1 MAKVLHSLFSACA
14 FTFLLAVF
22 YSSKDANQVL
32 RIQKRANT
40 FLEELKPGSM
50 ERECVEEMC
59 DFEEASEIFET
70 REATVSYGDQC
81 EKHPCSN
88 GICKDDI
95 GKFSCICNKGWEGVL
110 CSYEVKYS
118 NCSVDNGGCEHF
130 CREDPAEQH
139 RWCSC
144 ASGYQLK
151 DDHTMCEPVVEFPC
165 GRVKFNYIE
174 AKADFN
180 IRLIDGTAGRRGGSP
195 CECDI
200 LWCLVSLG
208 ICQHLRRMSVVFC
221 ELCSM
226 QCHTSLVLFQIMLQ
240 NTKGK
245 FLCGGVLI
253 HPAWVLTAAHCLE
266 DVKGVT
272 HWLMGASLWRQLV
285 AVLVYQVCD
294 PTANNDIAM
303 LHLAEHV
310 MYYKYALP
318 ICLPTRNLAEQELMR
333 SGKQMVVT
341 GWGSTSERNTSYAA
355 SLRYIE
361 IPIVPR
367 NECAQA
373 MSFPISDNMLCAGS
387 LGDRKDSC
395 SGDSGG
401 PMFTRYKDTWF
412 LVGLVSW
419 GEGCGRREKF
429 GVYTK
434 VSQYLEW
441 IQHHIDMSAP
451 LKG

>member
-1 MAKVLHSLFSACA
+1 MWKRLTV
-14 FTFLLAVF
+14 LLAACSLWGCCTSIF

-32 RIQKRANT
+32 SIQKRANT
-40 FLEELKPGSM
+40 FLEEIKPGSL
-50 ERECVEEMC
+50 ERECIEERC

-70 REATVSYGDQC
+70 KESTLDFWNKYVDGDQC
-81 EKHPCSN
+81 EKNPCSN
-88 GICKDDI
+88 GICKDNI
-95 GKFSCICNKGWEGVL
+95 GTFSCICNRGWEGVL
-110 CSYEVKYS
+110 CNYEVKYS
-118 NCSVDNGGCEHF
+118 NCSMDNGGCEHF
-130 CREDPAEQH
+130 CREDPAKQH
-139 RWCSC
+139 RLCSC
-144 ASGYQLK
+144 ASGYLLK
-151 DDHTMCEPVVEFPC
+151 DDHTSCEPVVEYPC
-165 GRVKFNYIE
+165 GRVKLDHIE

-180 IRLIDGTAGRRGGSP
+180 IRLIDAKVGRRGESP
-195 CECDI
+195 
-200 LWCLVSLG
+200 W
-208 ICQHLRRMSVVFC
+208 
-221 ELCSM
+221 
-226 QCHTSLVLFQIMLQ
+226 QIMLQ

-266 DVKGVT
+266 EHKGFKVKLGKFRFRYETDEQTIWIDKWVT
-272 HWLMGASLWRQLV
+272 HENYTKKTS
-285 AVLVYQVCD
+285 D
-294 PTANNDIAM
+294 NDIAM

-333 SGKQMVVT
+333 SGRRVVVT
-341 GWGSTSERNTSYAA
+341 GWGSTSEHNNSYAA
-355 SLRYIE
+355 ALRYIE
-361 IPIVPR
+361 IPIVPH

-373 MSFPISDNMLCAGS
+373 MIHHVSDNMLCAGS

-401 PMFTRYKDTWF
+401 PMFTRYKNTWF

>member
-1 MAKVLHSLFSACA
+1 CVTQQCPALFSASA
-14 FTFLLAVF
+14 LTFLLAVF

-32 RIQKRANT
+32 RIQKRSNT
-40 FLEELKPGSM
+40 FLEELKPGSV
-50 ERECVEEMC
+50 ERECVEERC

-70 REATVSYGDQC
+70 REETQLSFPTSVSDGDQC
-81 EKHPCSN
+81 KPNPCSN
-88 GICKDDI
+88 GTCKDSI

-118 NCSVDNGGCEHF
+118 NCSMDNGGCEHF

-139 RWCSC
+139 RLCSC

-151 DDHTMCEPVVEFPC
+151 DDHTTCEPV
-165 GRVKFNYIE
+165 GKSRVFVVQLRQRIIQT
-174 AKADFN
+174 D
-180 IRLIDGTAGRRGGSP
+180 GGSP
-195 CECDI
+195 
-200 LWCLVSLG
+200 W
-208 ICQHLRRMSVVFC
+208 
-221 ELCSM
+221 
-226 QCHTSLVLFQIMLQ
+226 QIMLQ
-240 NTKGK
+240 NTEGM

-253 HPAWVLTAAHCLE
+253 HPSWVLTAAHCLE
-266 DVKGVT
+266 EHKGFKVKLDAPYSKKLADEQTIWVDKWVT
-272 HWLMGASLWRQLV
+272 HENYTKTTS
-285 AVLVYQVCD
+285 D
-294 PTANNDIAM
+294 NDIAM

-310 MYYKYALP
+310 MYYTYALP

-333 SGKQMVVT
+333 SGKQAVVT
-341 GWGSTSERNTSYAA
+341 GWGTMSERNHTYAA
-355 SLRYIE
+355 FLRYIQ

-373 MSFPISDNMLCAGS
+373 MRSHISDNMLCAGS

-395 SGDSGG
+395 RGDSGG

-419 GEGCGRREKF
+419 GEGCGRKGKF

-441 IQHHIDMSAP
+441 IQHHIDKSAP

>member
-1 MAKVLHSLFSACA
+1 MWKLLTVGL
-14 FTFLLAVF
+14 LLAACSSWGCCTSIF

-32 RIQKRANT
+32 RIQKRSNT
-40 FLEELKPGSM
+40 FLEELKAGSV
-50 ERECVEEMC
+50 ERECVEERC

-70 REATVSYGDQC
+70 KEETLNFWSKYV
-81 EKHPCSN
+81 
-88 GICKDDI
+88 
-95 GKFSCICNKGWEGVL
+95 
-110 CSYEVKYS
+110 EVKYS
-118 NCSVDNGGCEHF
+118 NCSMDNGGCEHF

-139 RWCSC
+139 RLCSC

-151 DDHTMCEPVVEFPC
+151 DDHTTCEPVVEFPC
-165 GRVKFNYIE
+165 GRVKSDYIE

-180 IRLIDGTAGRRGGSP
+180 IRLIDGTVGRRGGSP
-195 CECDI
+195 
-200 LWCLVSLG
+200 W
-208 ICQHLRRMSVVFC
+208 
-221 ELCSM
+221 
-226 QCHTSLVLFQIMLQ
+226 QIMLQ
-240 NTKGK
+240 NTKGM

-253 HPAWVLTAAHCLE
+253 HPSWVLTAAHCLE
-266 DVKGVT
+266 EHKGFKVKLGKFRFRPEADEQTIWVDKWVT
-272 HWLMGASLWRQLV
+272 HENYTKTTS
-285 AVLVYQVCD
+285 D
-294 PTANNDIAM
+294 NDIAM

-333 SGKQMVVT
+333 SGKQAVVT
-341 GWGSTSERNTSYAA
+341 GWGAMSEPNHTYAA
-355 SLRYIE
+355 FLRYIQ

-373 MSFPISDNMLCAGS
+373 MHSQLSDNMLCAGS

-395 SGDSGG
+395 HGDSGG

-419 GEGCGRREKF
+419 GEGCGRKGKF

-441 IQHHIDMSAP
+441 IQHHIDKSAP

>member
-1 MAKVLHSLFSACA
+1 
-14 FTFLLAVF
+14 AVF

-32 RIQKRANT
+32 SIQKRANT
-40 FLEELKPGSM
+40 FLEEIKPGSL
-50 ERECVEEMC
+50 ERECIEERC

-70 REATVSYGDQC
+70 KELTVNGDQC
-81 EKHPCSN
+81 EKNPCSN
-88 GICKDDI
+88 GICKDNI
-95 GKFSCICNKGWEGVL
+95 GTFSCICNKGWEGVL
-110 CSYEVKYS
+110 CNYEVKYS
-118 NCSVDNGGCEHF
+118 NCSMDNGGCEHF
-130 CREDPAEQH
+130 CREDPAKQH
-139 RWCSC
+139 RLCSC
-144 ASGYQLK
+144 ASGYLLK
-151 DDHTMCEPVVEFPC
+151 DDHTSCEPVVEYPC
-165 GRVKFNYIE
+165 GRVKLDHIE

-180 IRLIDGTAGRRGGSP
+180 IRLIDAKVGRRGESP
-195 CECDI
+195 
-200 LWCLVSLG
+200 W
-208 ICQHLRRMSVVFC
+208 
-221 ELCSM
+221 
-226 QCHTSLVLFQIMLQ
+226 QIMLQ

-266 DVKGVT
+266 EHKGFKVKLGKFRFRSETDEQTIWIDKWVT
-272 HWLMGASLWRQLV
+272 HENYTKKTS
-285 AVLVYQVCD
+285 D
-294 PTANNDIAM
+294 NDIAM

-333 SGKQMVVT
+333 SGRRVVVT
-341 GWGSTSERNTSYAA
+341 GWGSTSEHNNSYAA
-355 SLRYIE
+355 ALRYIE
-361 IPIVPR
+361 IPIVPH

-373 MSFPISDNMLCAGS
+373 MTHHVSDNMLCAGS

>member
-1 MAKVLHSLFSACA
+1 MWKLLTVGL
-14 FTFLLAVF
+14 LLAACSSWGCCTSIF

-32 RIQKRANT
+32 RIQKRSNT
-40 FLEELKPGSM
+40 FLEELKAGSV
-50 ERECVEEMC
+50 ERECVEERC

-70 REATVSYGDQC
+70 KEETLNFWSKYV
-81 EKHPCSN
+81 
-88 GICKDDI
+88 
-95 GKFSCICNKGWEGVL
+95 
-110 CSYEVKYS
+110 EVKYS
-118 NCSVDNGGCEHF
+118 NCSMDNGGCEHF
-130 CREDPAEQH
+130 CREDLAEQH
-139 RWCSC
+139 RLCSC

-151 DDHTMCEPVVEFPC
+151 DDHTTCEPVVEFPC
-165 GRVKFNYIE
+165 GRVKSDYIE

-180 IRLIDGTAGRRGGSP
+180 IRLIDGTVGRRGGSP
-195 CECDI
+195 
-200 LWCLVSLG
+200 W
-208 ICQHLRRMSVVFC
+208 
-221 ELCSM
+221 
-226 QCHTSLVLFQIMLQ
+226 QIMLQ
-240 NTKGK
+240 NTEGM
-245 FLCGGVLI
+245 FLCGAVLI
-253 HPAWVLTAAHCLE
+253 HPSWVLTAAHCLE
-266 DVKGVT
+266 EHKGFKVKLGKFRFRPEADEQTIWVDKWVT
-272 HWLMGASLWRQLV
+272 HENYTKTTS
-285 AVLVYQVCD
+285 D
-294 PTANNDIAM
+294 NDIAM

-333 SGKQMVVT
+333 SGKQAVVT
-341 GWGSTSERNTSYAA
+341 GWGTVSERNHTYAA
-355 SLRYIE
+355 FLRYIQ

-373 MSFPISDNMLCAGS
+373 MRSQISDNMLCAGS

-419 GEGCGRREKF
+419 GEGCGRKGKF

-441 IQHHIDMSAP
+441 IQHHIDKSAP

>member
-1 MAKVLHSLFSACA
+1 MWKLLTVGL
-14 FTFLLAVF
+14 LLAACSSWGFGASIF

-70 REATVSYGDQC
+70 REATLSFWTKYVDGDQC

-151 DDHTMCEPVVEFPC
+151 DDHTMCE
-165 GRVKFNYIE
+165 I
-174 AKADFN
+174 
-180 IRLIDGTAGRRGGSP
+180 IQT
-195 CECDI
+195 DI
-200 LWCLVSLG
+200 KD
-208 ICQHLRRMSVVFC
+208 VVFC

-266 DVKGVT
+266 EHKGFRVKLGKFRFRPEADEQTIWIDKWVIHENYT
-272 HWLMGASLWRQLV
+272 KTTS
-285 AVLVYQVCD
+285 D
-294 PTANNDIAM
+294 NDIAM

>member
-1 MAKVLHSLFSACA
+1 MWKLL
-14 FTFLLAVF
+14 TIGLLLAACSSWSCGTSIF
-22 YSSKDANQVL
+22 YNSKDANQVL

-40 FLEELKPGSM
+40 FLEELKPGSL
-50 ERECVEEMC
+50 ERECVEERC

-70 REATVSYGDQC
+70 KEATLDFWTKYVDGDQC

-88 GICKDDI
+88 GICKDNI

-118 NCSVDNGGCEHF
+118 NCSLDNGGCEHF
-130 CREDPAEQH
+130 CKEDPAEQH
-139 RWCSC
+139 RLCSC
-144 ASGYQLK
+144 ASGYQLR
-151 DDHTMCEPVVEFPC
+151 DDHTTCEPVVEFPC
-165 GRVKFNYIE
+165 GRVKSDYIE

-180 IRLIDGTAGRRGGSP
+180 IRLIDGTVGRRGGSP
-195 CECDI
+195 WQADEQTIWVDKWVI
-200 LWCLVSLG
+200 
-208 ICQHLRRMSVVFC
+208 H
-221 ELCSM
+221 ENYTKK
-226 QCHTSLVLFQIMLQ
+226 TS
-240 NTKGK
+240 
-245 FLCGGVLI
+245 
-253 HPAWVLTAAHCLE
+253 
-266 DVKGVT
+266 D
-272 HWLMGASLWRQLV
+272 
-285 AVLVYQVCD
+285 
-294 PTANNDIAM
+294 NDIAM

-333 SGKQMVVT
+333 SGKQVVVT
-341 GWGSTSERNTSYAA
+341 GWGSKSEHNNSYTAF
-355 SLRYIE
+355 LRYIE

-367 NECAQA
+367 NECAQV
-373 MSFPISDNMLCAGS
+373 MSSHISDNMLCAGS

-395 SGDSGG
+395 RGDSGG

-441 IQHHIDMSAP
+441 IHHHID
-451 LKG
+451 

>member
-1 MAKVLHSLFSACA
+1 
-14 FTFLLAVF
+14 TVF

-32 RIQKRANT
+32 SIQKRANT
-40 FLEELKPGSM
+40 FLEEIKPGSL
-50 ERECVEEMC
+50 ERECIEERC

-70 REATVSYGDQC
+70 KESTVNGDQC
-81 EKHPCSN
+81 EKNPCSN
-88 GICKDDI
+88 GICKDNI
-95 GKFSCICNKGWEGVL
+95 GTFSCICNKGWEGVL
-110 CSYEVKYS
+110 CNYEVKYS
-118 NCSVDNGGCEHF
+118 NCSMDNGGCEHF
-130 CREDPAEQH
+130 CREDPAKQH
-139 RWCSC
+139 RLCSC
-144 ASGYQLK
+144 ASGYLLK
-151 DDHTMCEPVVEFPC
+151 DDHTSCEPVVEYPC
-165 GRVKFNYIE
+165 GRVKLDHIE

-180 IRLIDGTAGRRGGSP
+180 IRLIDAKVGRRGESP
-195 CECDI
+195 
-200 LWCLVSLG
+200 W
-208 ICQHLRRMSVVFC
+208 
-221 ELCSM
+221 
-226 QCHTSLVLFQIMLQ
+226 QIMLQ

-266 DVKGVT
+266 EHKGFKVKLGKFRFRYETDEQTIWIDKWVT
-272 HWLMGASLWRQLV
+272 HENYTKKTS
-285 AVLVYQVCD
+285 D
-294 PTANNDIAM
+294 NDIAM

-333 SGKQMVVT
+333 SGRRVVVT
-341 GWGSTSERNTSYAA
+341 GWGSTSEHNNSYAA
-355 SLRYIE
+355 ALRYIE
-361 IPIVPR
+361 IPIVPH

-373 MSFPISDNMLCAGS
+373 MIHHVSDNMLCAGS

-401 PMFTRYKDTWF
+401 PMFTRYKNTWF

>member
-1 MAKVLHSLFSACA
+1 MWKLLTV
-14 FTFLLAVF
+14 LLAACSSWGCCASIF
-22 YSSKDANQVL
+22 YSGKDANQVL
-32 RIQKRANT
+32 RIQKRANS
-40 FLEELKPGSM
+40 FLEELKPGSV
-50 ERECVEEMC
+50 ERECVEEHC

-70 REATVSYGDQC
+70 KEATLNFWTKYV
-81 EKHPCSN
+81 
-88 GICKDDI
+88 
-95 GKFSCICNKGWEGVL
+95 
-110 CSYEVKYS
+110 EVKYS
-118 NCSVDNGGCEHF
+118 NCSMDNGGCEHF
-130 CREDPAEQH
+130 CREDPAKQH
-139 RWCSC
+139 RLCSC

-151 DDHTMCEPVVEFPC
+151 DDHTTCEPVVEFPC
-165 GRVKFNYIE
+165 GRVKLDYIE

-180 IRLIDGTAGRRGGSP
+180 IRLIDGTVGRRGGSP
-195 CECDI
+195 
-200 LWCLVSLG
+200 W
-208 ICQHLRRMSVVFC
+208 
-221 ELCSM
+221 
-226 QCHTSLVLFQIMLQ
+226 QIMLQ
-240 NTKGK
+240 NTEGK

-266 DVKGVT
+266 EHKGFRVKLGKFRFRSEADEQTIWVDKWIT
-272 HWLMGASLWRQLV
+272 HENYTKKTS
-285 AVLVYQVCD
+285 D
-294 PTANNDIAM
+294 NDIGM

-318 ICLPTRNLAEQELMR
+318 ICLPARNLAEQELTR
-333 SGKQMVVT
+333 SGRRMVVT
-341 GWGSTSERNTSYAA
+341 GWGSTSEHNNSYAA

-361 IPIVPR
+361 IPVVPR

-373 MSFPISDNMLCAGS
+373 MSFPISENMLCAGS

-401 PMFTRYKDTWF
+401 PLFTRYKDTWF

>member
-1 MAKVLHSLFSACA
+1 MWKLLTVGL
-14 FTFLLAVF
+14 LLAACSSWGCCTSIF

-32 RIQKRANT
+32 RIQKRSNT
-40 FLEELKPGSM
+40 FLEELKAGSV
-50 ERECVEEMC
+50 ERECVEERC

-70 REATVSYGDQC
+70 KEETLNFWSKYVDGDQC
-81 EKHPCSN
+81 KPNPCSN
-88 GICKDDI
+88 GTCKDSI

-118 NCSVDNGGCEHF
+118 NCSMDNGGCEHF

-139 RWCSC
+139 RLCSC
-144 ASGYQLK
+144 ASGYELK
-151 DDHTMCEPVVEFPC
+151 DDHTTCEPVVEFPC
-165 GRVKFNYIE
+165 GRVKSDYIE
-174 AKADFN
+174 AKADFS
-180 IRLIDGTAGRRGGSP
+180 IRLIDGTVGRRGGSP
-195 CECDI
+195 
-200 LWCLVSLG
+200 W
-208 ICQHLRRMSVVFC
+208 
-221 ELCSM
+221 
-226 QCHTSLVLFQIMLQ
+226 QIMLQ
-240 NTKGK
+240 NTEGM
-245 FLCGGVLI
+245 FLCGAVLI
-253 HPAWVLTAAHCLE
+253 HPSWVLTAAHCLE
-266 DVKGVT
+266 EHKGFKVKLGKFRFRPEADEQTIWVDKWVT
-272 HWLMGASLWRQLV
+272 HENYTKTTS
-285 AVLVYQVCD
+285 D
-294 PTANNDIAM
+294 NDIAM

-318 ICLPTRNLAEQELMR
+318 ICLPTRNLAEQELTR
-333 SGKQMVVT
+333 SGKEAVVT
-341 GWGSTSERNTSYAA
+341 GWGTASERNHTYAPF
-355 SLRYIE
+355 LNYIQ

-373 MSFPISDNMLCAGS
+373 MRSRISDNMLCAGS

-395 SGDSGG
+395 HGDSGG

-419 GEGCGRREKF
+419 GEGCGRKGKF

-441 IQHHIDMSAP
+441 IQHHIDKSAP